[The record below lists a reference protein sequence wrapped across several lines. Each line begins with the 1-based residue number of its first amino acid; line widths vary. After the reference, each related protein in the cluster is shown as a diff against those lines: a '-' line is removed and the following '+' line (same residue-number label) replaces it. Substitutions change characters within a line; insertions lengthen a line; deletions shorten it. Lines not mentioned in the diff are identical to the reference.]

1 MLLAPYHKLLGT
13 KCQVDGSTEVDTSCL
28 RAYQPVEGFQ
38 AYATSIAELWHC
50 LTDAWY
56 VLDVSM
62 GKGYKYSLLSEN
74 LIVRGKN
81 YAEYT

>member
-1 MLLAPYHKLLGT
+1 MYGSASCFAPPSLPKPLFPRFSPQGILGLPEWGY
-13 KCQVDGSTEVDTSCL
+13 QV
-28 RAYQPVEGFQ
+28 
-38 AYATSIAELWHC
+38 
-50 LTDAWY
+50 

-81 YAEYT
+81 YAEHT